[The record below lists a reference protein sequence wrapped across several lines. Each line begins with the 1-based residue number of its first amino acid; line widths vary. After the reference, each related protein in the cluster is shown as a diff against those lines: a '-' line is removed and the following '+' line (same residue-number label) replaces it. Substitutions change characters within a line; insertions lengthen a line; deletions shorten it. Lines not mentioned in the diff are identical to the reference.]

1 MQGCP
6 PSDAAVHIIPG
17 VLTVL
22 NDSGVELR
30 STPFEVNT
38 FDILLPPIPDLVVG
52 DITFMGSVLPSKID
66 NFPLPWLSLPKVVG
80 MVVERPIFTSFAMY
94 SAVLPSRQEAVEKTK
109 LLLTSLEKIE
119 SKNEIALV
127 FAAGRCRGVG
137 SRTAARRRD
146 LPSGWNLP
154 EGGAWCVWFPLPII
168 SKRFLFL
175 RKHFS
180 SATGEGK
187 LSC

>member
-80 MVVERPIFTSFAMY
+80 MVVERPIFESFADM
-94 SAVLPSRQEAVEKTK
+94 L
-109 LLLTSLEKIE
+109 
-119 SKNEIALV
+119 
-127 FAAGRCRGVG
+127 AGC
-137 SRTAARRRD
+137 
-146 LPSGWNLP
+146 
-154 EGGAWCVWFPLPII
+154 
-168 SKRFLFL
+168 
-175 RKHFS
+175 
-180 SATGEGK
+180 
-187 LSC
+187 